1 MICEII
7 REKALLLLQDE
18 IPHGIGVIYQTSEYD
33 ERKNKTNIECDI
45 VCEKDSS
52 KMIIIGEKGSMIK
65 RIGASARKDIEKI
78 IGSKVN
84 LKLFVKVR
92 EDWRNNY
99 NVIKDIG
106 YSDK

>member
-1 MICEII
+1 
-7 REKALLLLQDE
+7 
-18 IPHGIGVIYQTSEYD
+18 
-33 ERKNKTNIECDI
+33 
-45 VCEKDSS
+45 
-52 KMIIIGEKGSMIK
+52 MIIIGEKGSMIK

>member
-1 MICEII
+1 M
-7 REKALLLLQDE
+7 
-18 IPHGIGVIYQTSEYD
+18 IYQTSEYD